1 MVSIAV
7 NADSFPRRLSWYLWL
22 VCWGLVICDTVLTFH
37 DITGYYVF
45 HRVFDMTR
53 EETIPNWYAS
63 VLLFCIGLTSLLIYV
78 VQRARGVFR
87 ADASPWLFFAGFFT
101 FLSMDDGAKIHE
113 RLGTFFR
120 DLTEEGEGIFWIFQ
134 DVLDSASTY
143 SWQIFVLPVFLFVGF
158 FMLLWGYQHVKNTK
172 THGWILLGG
181 VSIAVALGLD
191 YFEGL
196 VDNDVI
202 DLSDRAFSEYT
213 IEHYQRVAEEFLEMT
228 GFICILHG
236 LWIHLLSLVPGLKL
250 LVVQSER

>member
-1 MVSIAV
+1 MLAFEI
-7 NADSFPRRLSWYLWL
+7 NQHLLPKKLSWFLWL
-22 VCWGLVICDTVLTFH
+22 ICCGLVVCDSVLTFH
-37 DITGYYVF
+37 DVTGYYVF
-45 HRVFDMTR
+45 NRIFDMTR
-53 EETIPNWYAS
+53 EESIPNWYAS
-63 VLLFCIGLTSLLIYV
+63 ILLFCIALTCVLTYV
-78 VQRARGVFR
+78 IQRVRVERQVAV
-87 ADASPWLFFAGFFT
+87 PWLFFGAFFT

-113 RLGTFFR
+113 RLGSFFR
-120 DLTEEGEGIFWIFQ
+120 ELTEEGDGIFWVFQ
-134 DVLDSASTY
+134 DLLESASTY

-181 VSIAVALGLD
+181 VSIAVALSLD